1 MRRLSD
7 RVNRR
12 KPRGETLV
20 SSRKRL
26 PTIQSRVIA
35 IKPST
40 GFRGRA
46 SGAKIPCA
54 RCIPWYPLP
63 FTLYS
68 LLFTLY
74 PLLISP
80 ITHSPFPIPHYSL
93 LITLNL
99 FVVAPTAQIEFANA
113 TIINARYLLCIF
125 EDGTQDMTQHLE
137 CKSPVSQLGGIR

>member
-35 IKPST
+35 IKPPT

-54 RCIPWYPLP
+54 RCIPWYPL
-63 FTLYS
+63 
-68 LLFTLY
+68 
-74 PLLISP
+74 LI
-80 ITHSPFPIPHYSL
+80 TQSPFPITHYPKPFPGRAKGAVAYTVKEVERSKSGSCSAV
-93 LITLNL
+93 IDWRL
-99 FVVAPTAQIEFANA
+99 FAHFFGLDGCLFAHLFGLKRCLFAHFFGN
-113 TIINARYLLCIF
+113 RYC
-125 EDGTQDMTQHLE
+125 
-137 CKSPVSQLGGIR
+137 V